1 MSKKKDYDFF
11 QKHLEEY
18 LSNPIYRDKH
28 AIIADERLQGI
39 YDTFE
44 TAYHAAAAH
53 FLPGHFIIQEI
64 VDDRE
69 LTNFIFLAFV
79 VEKELF
85 CRPEGA
91 AKQS

>member
-1 MSKKKDYDFF
+1 MLSDEQKKDYDFF

-18 LSNPIYRDKH
+18 LNNPIYRDKH
-28 AIIADERLQGI
+28 AIIANERLQGI

-53 FLPGHFIIQEI
+53 FLPGRFIIQEI

-69 LTNFIFLAFV
+69 LTNFVWKAMV
-79 VEKELF
+79 
-85 CRPEGA
+85 
-91 AKQS
+91 